1 MKLYLRFYMQAE
13 NSAVA
18 DTRYPVVCTALV
30 LLLSMRFP
38 TGWKYRFTMKVRF
51 TMSEQRLR
59 LDGILRRVLQETV
72 GEIHLYYQPP
82 ANLKMQY
89 PCIRY
94 DLNRI
99 RNVHADGHVYLQHPS
114 YTVTVMT
121 KTPDSDLT
129 AAVSRL
135 DQCRHDRSY
144 IADNL
149 YHDVFTMTV

>member
-1 MKLYLRFYMQAE
+1 
-13 NSAVA
+13 
-18 DTRYPVVCTALV
+18 
-30 LLLSMRFP
+30 
-38 TGWKYRFTMKVRF
+38 
-51 TMSEQRLR
+51 MSEQRLR

-121 KTPDSDLT
+121 KPPDSDLT

>member
-1 MKLYLRFYMQAE
+1 
-13 NSAVA
+13 
-18 DTRYPVVCTALV
+18 
-30 LLLSMRFP
+30 
-38 TGWKYRFTMKVRF
+38 
-51 TMSEQRLR
+51 MSEQRLR

-72 GEIHLYYQPP
+72 GECHLYYQPP

>member
-1 MKLYLRFYMQAE
+1 
-13 NSAVA
+13 
-18 DTRYPVVCTALV
+18 
-30 LLLSMRFP
+30 
-38 TGWKYRFTMKVRF
+38 
-51 TMSEQRLR
+51 MSEQRLR

-99 RNVHADGHVYLQHPS
+99 RNVHAAGHVYQQPPS
-114 YTVTVMT
+114 YTVTEMT
-121 KTPDSDLT
+121 TPPDSALT

>member
-1 MKLYLRFYMQAE
+1 
-13 NSAVA
+13 
-18 DTRYPVVCTALV
+18 
-30 LLLSMRFP
+30 
-38 TGWKYRFTMKVRF
+38 
-51 TMSEQRLR
+51 MSEQRLR
-59 LDGILRRVLQETV
+59 LDSILRRVLQETV

-121 KTPDSDLT
+121 KT
-129 AAVSRL
+129 AISRL
-135 DQCRHDRSY
+135 KSVT
-144 IADNL
+144 A
-149 YHDVFTMTV
+149 VTPPS

>member
-1 MKLYLRFYMQAE
+1 
-13 NSAVA
+13 
-18 DTRYPVVCTALV
+18 
-30 LLLSMRFP
+30 
-38 TGWKYRFTMKVRF
+38 
-51 TMSEQRLR
+51 MSEQRLR

-82 ANLKMQY
+82 AN
-89 PCIRY
+89 
-94 DLNRI
+94 
-99 RNVHADGHVYLQHPS
+99 
-114 YTVTVMT
+114 VTVIT